1 MKRILSL
8 LLCLAVF
15 LPVFAGC
22 GGNSIASPAETE
34 TKEEKAE
41 TKTETKAETQKA
53 PLPEIPAENR
63 LSAEKI
69 AAFPI
74 ANSSMS
80 EEELRTLCVEFFRF
94 SQTFAWTPSETWRYT
109 IGNNTTAHYMTQGKV
124 YGGFPYL
131 HGSGNV
137 YRMLEYYDEETGEV
151 NMAEAGKNQRFFGN
165 FCSYGSAWGFS
176 RVVNSASHK
185 LTQDM
190 VPKNGYIPLGSY
202 KMNLNLKEF
211 PENETVAICNDNGKQ
226 VMYES
231 YALLKPADALVY
243 YTTGGHIIMVSS
255 VHVERG
261 ADGAIDGKASYVTFI
276 DQATDEWDGKL
287 ANGKSYEV
295 QGGVDK
301 KYTFSK
307 LFSAAYIPYTFAEF
321 LGTDPVEPGEAK
333 LDTDKTELTLDEL
346 IAAKLSANYIISDI
360 FVDFIDAERKTVD
373 TKVVRT
379 ANGGITTTSLS
390 KGIFAAGTKKYAD
403 GNHSVR
409 ITCQIGNGEKLP
421 VWEGKLLA
429 N

>member
-1 MKRILSL
+1 MKRILPL
-8 LLCLAVF
+8 LLCILML
-15 LPVFAGC
+15 LPVLAGC
-22 GGNSIASPAETE
+22 KGESLDAPE
-34 TKEEKAE
+34 E
-41 TKTETKAETQKA
+41 TKTAEETAKETKAEAQKK

-74 ANSSMS
+74 ANASMS
-80 EEELRTLCVEFFRF
+80 EEELRNLCVEFFRF

-109 IGNNTTAHYMTQGKV
+109 IGSNTTAHYMTQGVV

-131 HGSGNV
+131 HGAGNV

-165 FCSYGSAWGFS
+165 FCSYGSGWGFS
-176 RVVNSASHK
+176 RVINSAKHG
-185 LTQDM
+185 LTESM
-190 VPKNGYIPLGSY
+190 VPANGYIPVGSY
-202 KMNLNLKEF
+202 KMNMNLKNF
-211 PENETVAICNDNGKQ
+211 PENETVSICNGNGKN

-255 VHVERG
+255 VHVERD
-261 ADGAIDGKASYVTFI
+261 AAGAIDGSKSYVTFI
-276 DQATDEWDGKL
+276 DQATNEWDGTL
-287 ANGKSYEV
+287 ANGKSYEI

-321 LGTDPVEPGEAK
+321 LGTDPVEKGEVK

-346 IAAKLSANYIISDI
+346 IGSTVTANYIISDI
-360 FVDFIDAERKTVD
+360 FVEFIGADGKTVE
-373 TKVVRT
+373 TKAIRQGY
-379 ANGGITTTSLS
+379 GGILTVNLS

-403 GNHSVR
+403 GNHTVR
-409 ITCQIGNGEKLP
+409 ISAQIGNGEKLP
-421 VWEGKLLA
+421 VWEGHLIKS
-429 N
+429 

>member
-15 LPVFAGC
+15 LPVLAGC
-22 GGNSIASPAETE
+22 GGEAIDAPAETE
-34 TKEEKAE
+34 TKEEQ
-41 TKTETKAETQKA
+41 TETENEVKKA

-69 AAFPI
+69 ASFPI
-74 ANSSMS
+74 ANSSMN
-80 EEELRTLCVEFFRF
+80 EEELRNLCVEFFRF
-94 SQTFAWTPSETWRYT
+94 SQTFAWTPSETWSYT
-109 IGNNTTAHYMTQGKV
+109 IGSSTTAHYMTQGKV

-131 HGSGNV
+131 HGAGNV

-151 NMAEAGKNQRFFGN
+151 DMAEAGKNQRFFGN

-176 RVVNSASHK
+176 RVVNSASHQ

-190 VPKNGYIPLGSY
+190 VPMNGYIPLGSY
-202 KMNLNLKEF
+202 KMNMDLTKF

-255 VHVERG
+255 VHVEKA
-261 ADGAIDGKASYVTFI
+261 ADGTIDGEKSYVTFI
-276 DQATDEWDGKL
+276 DQATAEWESKL
-287 ANGKSYEV
+287 ANGNSYEV

-307 LFSAAYIPYTFAEF
+307 LFNAAYIPYTFAEF
-321 LGTDPVEPGEAK
+321 RGTDPVEAGEVK
-333 LDTDKTELTLDEL
+333 IDTDKTELTLDEL
-346 IAAKLSANYIISDI
+346 IASTVTANYIISDV
-360 FVDFIDAERKTVD
+360 FVEFIGNDGKTAD
-373 TKVVRT
+373 TKVIRT
-379 ANGGITTTSLS
+379 GYGGILSIELS

-403 GNHSVR
+403 GNHTVR

>member
-1 MKRILSL
+1 MKRTLSL
-8 LLCLAVF
+8 FLCLLML
-15 LPVFAGC
+15 LPLFAAC
-22 GGNSIASPAETE
+22 GSKQLETPEE
-34 TKEEKAE
+34 TKPEEK
-41 TKTETKAETQKA
+41 TVETKAETPKN

-74 ANSSMS
+74 ANASMT
-80 EEELRTLCVEFFRF
+80 EDELRKLCVEFFRF

-109 IGNNTTAHYMTQGKV
+109 IGSNTTAHYMTQGKV

-165 FCSYGSAWGFS
+165 FCSYGSGWGFS
-176 RVVNSASHK
+176 RVINSAKHG
-185 LTQDM
+185 LTDSM

-202 KMNLNLKEF
+202 KMNMDLKKF
-211 PENETVAICNDNGKQ
+211 PENETVAICQGNGKD
-226 VMYES
+226 VMYAS

-255 VHVERG
+255 VHVEKN
-261 ADGAIDGKASYVTFI
+261 ADGKIDGGKSYVTFI
-276 DQATDEWDGKL
+276 DQATDEWDSKL
-287 ANGKSYEV
+287 ANGKSYEI

-307 LFSAAYIPYTFAEF
+307 LFNSSYIPYTFAEF
-321 LGTDPVEPGEAK
+321 LGTDPVEAGEAK
-333 LDTDKTELTLDEL
+333 LDTEKTELTLDEL
-346 IAAKLSANYIISDI
+346 IATKLTANYIISDI
-360 FVDFIDAERKTVD
+360 FVEFVGADGKTAE
-373 TKVVRT
+373 TKVIRT
-379 ANGGITTTSLS
+379 GYGGILSVELS

-403 GNHSVR
+403 GNHTVR
-409 ITCQIGNGEKLP
+409 ITAQIGNGEKLP

-429 N
+429 Q

>member
-1 MKRILSL
+1 MKRIFTL
-8 LLCLAVF
+8 LLCLLLL
-15 LPVFAGC
+15 LPVLAGC
-22 GGNSIASPAETE
+22 GNESLDAP
-34 TKEEKAE
+34 AE
-41 TKTETKAETQKA
+41 TKTEEKTEPKTEKEEKI
-53 PLPEIPAENR
+53 LPEIPAENR

-69 AAFPI
+69 ASFPI

-80 EEELRTLCVEFFRF
+80 VEELRKLCVDFFRF

-165 FCSYGSAWGFS
+165 FCSYGSGWGFS
-176 RVVNSASHK
+176 RVINSAGHG
-185 LTQDM
+185 LTDSM
-190 VPKNGYIPLGSY
+190 VPNNGYIPVGSY
-202 KMNLNLKEF
+202 KMNMNLKKF
-211 PENETVAICNDNGKQ
+211 PENETVSICNDNGMA

-231 YALLKPADALVY
+231 YALLQPADALVY

-255 VHVERG
+255 VHVERKD
-261 ADGAIDGKASYVTFI
+261 DGTIDGGKSYVTFI

-287 ANGKSYEV
+287 ANGKSYEI

-307 LFSAAYIPYTFAEF
+307 LFRTSYIPYTFAEF
-321 LGTDPVEPGEAK
+321 LGTDPVEAGEVK

-346 IAAKLSANYIISDI
+346 IASTVTANYIISDV
-360 FVDFIDAERKTVD
+360 FVEFIGSDGKTVD
-373 TKVVRT
+373 TKEVRT
-379 ANGGITTTSLS
+379 GYGGIYSIKLS

-403 GNHSVR
+403 GNHNVR
-409 ITCQIGNGEKLP
+409 ITVQIGNGEKLTA
-421 VWEGKLLA
+421 WEGKLLA